1 MHESHVSSSIDPQIL
16 ERARRV
22 AAEIAPWAHEIEAGR
37 RLPRAVVDALVQAGV
52 FKLLVPRAYGGAE
65 TSLATLVAV
74 LDEIARADGSAG
86 WCAMIGAS
94 SGLMAGFLSD
104 DVARTVYGPD
114 DAITCGVVA
123 PTGKAAPVAGGFRVS
138 GRWAFGSGCQHST
151 WCMGGTLMDG
161 EVLPGGAPDVRSM
174 LFHVSEIRILDTWDT
189 SGLRGTGSHDF
200 VAEDVFVPA
209 ERSFSLLSGRHA
221 LPAYRSAFF
230 GGLAAGVA
238 AVTLGIAR
246 AAIDAFVALA
256 RDKRPMGTRQTL
268 AHREL
273 AQLAV
278 ARAEARVR
286 AARSFLLETVEAAS
300 AGAAGA
306 PGEPAVDATVE
317 QRALLRLAACH
328 AASEAA
334 AAVDLMYEAGGAS
347 SFHATSPLQRC
358 FRDVHTATQHA
369 MVNPTTAARVGRV
382 LLGLESDT
390 STL

>member
-1 MHESHVSSSIDPQIL
+1 MSESHARSCIDSQLL
-16 ERARRV
+16 ERARRA
-22 AAEIAPWAHEIEAGR
+22 AAEIAPWAHEIEAER
-37 RLPRAVVDALVQAGV
+37 RLPPAVVQALVQAGV

-65 TSLATLVAV
+65 ASLVTLVAV

-104 DVARTVYGPD
+104 DVARTVYGPE
-114 DAITCGVVA
+114 DAATCGVVA
-123 PTGKAAPVAGGFRVS
+123 PTGKAVPVAGGFRVS
-138 GRWAFGSGCQHST
+138 GRWTFGSGCQHST
-151 WCMGGTLMDG
+151 WIMGGTLVNG
-161 EVLPGGAPDVRSM
+161 EVLPSGAPDVRSM
-174 LFHVSEIRILDTWDT
+174 LFHVSEIRIIDTWDT

-200 VAEDVFVPA
+200 VADDVFVPA

-238 AVTLGIAR
+238 AVTIGIAR

-256 RDKRPMGTRQTL
+256 RDKQPLGMRQTL

-278 ARAEARVR
+278 ARAEARMR
-286 AARSFLLETVEAAS
+286 AARSFLLEAVEAAS
-300 AGAAGA
+300 AGAAGTS
-306 PGEPAVDATVE
+306 GEAAEATVE

-369 MVNPTTAARVGRV
+369 MVTPTTAARVGRV
-382 LLGLESDT
+382 LLGIEPDT

>member
-1 MHESHVSSSIDPQIL
+1 MHESHVRSSIDPQIL
-16 ERARRV
+16 ERARQV
-22 AAEIAPWAHEIEAGR
+22 ATEIAPWAHEIEAGR
-37 RLPRAVVDALVQAGV
+37 RLPPAVVDALIRAGV

-65 TSLATLVAV
+65 TSLATFVAV
-74 LDEIARADGSAG
+74 IDEIARADGSAG

-114 DAITCGVVA
+114 DAATCGVAA
-123 PTGKAAPVAGGFRVS
+123 PMGKAVPVAGGFRVS
-138 GRWAFGSGCQHST
+138 GRWTFGSGCQHSA
-151 WCMGGTLMDG
+151 WCMGGTLVDG
-161 EVLPGGAPDVRSM
+161 EVLPSGAPDVRCM
-174 LFHVSEIRILDTWDT
+174 LFRVSEIRILDTWDT

-209 ERSFSLLSGRHA
+209 ERSFSLLSGRHS

-246 AAIDAFVALA
+246 AAIDAFTALA
-256 RDKRPMGTRQTL
+256 WDKRPMGMRQTL

-273 AQLAV
+273 AQFAV
-278 ARAEARVR
+278 ARAEARLR
-286 AARSFLLETVEAAS
+286 AARSFLLEAVSTAS
-300 AGAAGA
+300 AGTAGA
-306 PGEPAVDATVE
+306 PGEATADATIE

-328 AASEAA
+328 ATSEAA
-334 AAVDLMYEAGGAS
+334 AAVDLVYEAGGAS

-358 FRDVHTATQHA
+358 FRDVHTVTQHA
-369 MVNPTTAARVGRV
+369 MVSPTTTSRVGRV
-382 LLGLESDT
+382 LLGIEPDT
-390 STL
+390 LNL

>member
-1 MHESHVSSSIDPQIL
+1 MHESHVRSSVDPQIL
-16 ERARRV
+16 ERARLA

-37 RLPRAVVDALVQAGV
+37 RLPPAVVDALVRAGV

-65 TSLATLVAV
+65 TSLATFVAV
-74 LDEIARADGSAG
+74 IDEIARADGSAG

-104 DVARTVYGPD
+104 AVARTVYGPD
-114 DAITCGVVA
+114 DASTCGVAA
-123 PTGKAAPVAGGFRVS
+123 PLGKAVPVAGGFRVS

-151 WCMGGTLMDG
+151 WCMGGTLIDG
-161 EVLPGGAPDVRSM
+161 EVLPGGAPDVRCM

-246 AAIDAFVALA
+246 AAIDAFTALA

-286 AARSFLLETVEAAS
+286 AARSFLLEALDAAS
-300 AGAAGA
+300 AAGA
-306 PGEPAVDATVE
+306 PGQATADATVE

-334 AAVDLMYEAGGAS
+334 AAIDLVYEAGGAS

-369 MVNPTTAARVGRV
+369 MVSPTTAARVGRV
-382 LLGLESDT
+382 LLGIEPDT
-390 STL
+390 SNL

>member
-1 MHESHVSSSIDPQIL
+1 MHESHIRSSVDSQIL
-16 ERARRV
+16 ERARR
-22 AAEIAPWAHEIEAGR
+22 AAEEIAPHAHEIEAGR
-37 RLPRAVVDALVQAGV
+37 RLPPAVVDALVRAGV

-65 TSLATLVAV
+65 ASLATLVAV

-104 DVARTVYGPD
+104 DMARTVYGPE

-123 PTGKAAPVAGGFRVS
+123 PMGKAVPVPGGFRVS

-151 WCMGGTLMDG
+151 WCMGGALVDG

-174 LFHVSEIRILDTWDT
+174 LFHVSEIRIIDTWDT

-209 ERSFSLLSGRHA
+209 GRSFSLLSGRHA

-286 AARSFLLETVEAAS
+286 AARSFLLDAIEAS

-306 PGEPAVDATVE
+306 PGEATVE

-347 SFHATSPLQRC
+347 SFHATSPIQRC

-369 MVNPTTAARVGRV
+369 MVNPATATRVGRV
-382 LLGLESDT
+382 LLGLEADT
-390 STL
+390 ATL